1 MSVTIVLDGGIKTCC
16 SVTSTE
22 VVEKTVREWL
32 GESERLTI
40 IDRQAQPWEPDQ
52 LAQFAE
58 RHFHEKMFPLV
69 YIGDTLAMLGGI
81 PNRKNLLAMVAGQ
94 MEYGISEK
102 DIAEAAKS
110 MGQD

>member
-32 GESERLTI
+32 GESEDLVI
-40 IDRQAQPWEPDQ
+40 IDRQTETWEPDA
-52 LAQFAE
+52 LARFAE
-58 RHFHEKMFPLV
+58 QHFQEKTYPLV
-69 YIGDTLAMLGGI
+69 YIGDTLAMFGGI
-81 PNRKNLLAMVAGQ
+81 PNRKNLLAMAAGK
-94 MEYGISEK
+94 MEYGIREK
-102 DIAEAAKS
+102 DILEAAKS